1 MDQPSTPQS
10 TPYGGGILDSAAVS
24 QRWEALGKSLK
35 ALMEWMDSQ
44 ETWIQENG
52 DDKLVEALTA
62 LIELSGKEGAEK
74 HFQSLDVASSLS
86 QLLAWVDASRFFR
99 FLEIMDERMPNF
111 VNRLVMSLGRL
122 GGERAVFADLFFE
135 RVTVVH
141 KSELMTK
148 LFDSNR
154 AASISRTLQTIR
166 ETRNV

>member
-1 MDQPSTPQS
+1 MDQPSRPQP
-10 TPYGGGILDSAAVS
+10 TLHGAGILDSAVVS

-35 ALMEWMDSQ
+35 ALMAWMDSQ
-44 ETWIQENG
+44 ETWIQASG
-52 DDKLVEALTA
+52 DNKLVEALAA
-62 LIELSGKEGAEK
+62 LIELSGQEGAAK
-74 HFQSLDVASSLS
+74 HFQNLDVASSLS

-111 VNRLVMSLGRL
+111 VNRLVVSLGRL
-122 GGERAVFADLFFE
+122 GGDRAVFADLFFE

-141 KSELMTK
+141 KSELMAK
-148 LFDSNR
+148 IFDSQR